1 MSLIGP
7 EGRRQLQ
14 LAARFASA
22 GLELAIAIVAGYFGG
37 RWLDGRF
44 GTAPYLAYVGL
55 ALGIV
60 AGFRN
65 LFSLARGAQKRAE
78 NPENE
83 PPREPPP

>member
-22 GLELAIAIVAGYFGG
+22 GLELVVAICAGYFGG
-37 RWLDGRF
+37 RWLDGKF
-44 GTAPYLAYVGL
+44 DTAPYITYGGL
-55 ALGIV
+55 GLGIV

-65 LFSLARGAQKRAE
+65 LFMLARGAQKQAE
-78 NPENE
+78 TQADDPPGNDPE
-83 PPREPPP
+83 